1 VIGGGPAGLT
11 AAIYLARFR
20 RSFRIL
26 DSGESR
32 AGWDYFSHNVP
43 GYPDGIA
50 SHELLKRL
58 RRQAGQY
65 GTEIEP
71 ACVTALRKEDE
82 GFVVNT
88 EGTSIAAKTVLIAT
102 GAVDIEPELPGIT
115 DAVRCGL
122 IRHCPI
128 CDAYE
133 VIDKKVALI
142 GYGRCRL
149 YEAILLRA
157 YTKDLT
163 LLTLGKELQ
172 LSQNERR
179 VLADASVAIISD
191 PVAELVREGDEI
203 GAWRMHGGVELRFD
217 RLYTALGLV
226 QRSDLARDLGA
237 QVDED
242 GALVTDAHQR
252 TSVAGLYAAGDVVR
266 GLGQISVAFGHAA
279 IAATDINNRL
289 NGLHVA

>member
-237 QVDED
+237 EVDED

>member
-1 VIGGGPAGLT
+1 
-11 AAIYLARFR
+11 
-20 RSFRIL
+20 
-26 DSGESR
+26 
-32 AGWDYFSHNVP
+32 
-43 GYPDGIA
+43 
-50 SHELLKRL
+50 
-58 RRQAGQY
+58 
-65 GTEIEP
+65 
-71 ACVTALRKEDE
+71 VTALRKEDE

-133 VIDKKVALI
+133 IIDKKVALI
-142 GYGRCRL
+142 GYGKCRV
-149 YEAILLRA
+149 YEAILLGR

-172 LSQNERR
+172 LSNAERR
-179 VLADASVAIISD
+179 LLADAGVKIIGD
-191 PVAELVREGDEI
+191 PVAELVREGNQI
-203 GAWRMHGGVELRFD
+203 GAWRMHGGAELRFD

-226 QRSDLARDLGA
+226 QRSDLACNIGA
-237 QVDED
+237 EADED
-242 GALVTDAHQR
+242 GALVTDTHQR

-266 GLGQISVAFGHAA
+266 GVGQISVAFGHAS